1 MMTILFTMIRREIQE
16 HKLAFIYAPFIV
28 ALVLCLV
35 IISVYLGL
43 TDIQTTTFNFSTD
56 LYDEEFQE
64 DMLQATPESKTAVI
78 RAGLTVLGLPIL
90 LTVGFGLLAYSLSTF
105 ADERKDRSL
114 IFWRSLPVSDLTTV
128 MSKLIFVVIVI
139 PLLVVPNLFLLQ
151 LISLL
156 SVSIYFVSND
166 IVSFGY
172 VWTSYFISDWFR
184 IIFSL
189 WAQALWTLPILLWL
203 MLAGT
208 YFKKPVIGAIVPLV
222 ALVVLEGIIFKANN
236 IQEFIENRLGF
247 WSRSDSFPIEYAEAR
262 VVDISDIYLLL
273 TTQAFW
279 IGILASIV
287 LIAGIVYT
295 RSTNNDYTVE

>member
-1 MMTILFTMIRREIQE
+1 MTVLFTMIRKEIQE

-28 ALVLCLV
+28 ALVLCAV

-43 TDIQTTTFNFSTD
+43 TDIQTTNFSFSTD
-56 LYDEEFQE
+56 VYDEKYKEG
-64 DMLQATPESKTAVI
+64 MLLASPEAKTAVI
-78 RAGLTVLGLPIL
+78 RAGLVVLGLPIL

-128 MSKLIFVVIVI
+128 MSKLVFIVVVI
-139 PLLVVPNLFLLQ
+139 PLLVLPNLILLQ
-151 LISLL
+151 LVASL

-166 IVSFGY
+166 IVPFGY

-189 WAQALWTLPILLWL
+189 WAQALWSLPIFLWL
-203 MLAGT
+203 MLSGT
-208 YFKKPVIGAIVPLV
+208 YFKKPVIGAVVPLV

-236 IQEFIENRLGF
+236 VQEFIENRLGF
-247 WSRSDSFPIEYAEAR
+247 WSRADSFPIKYEEAR
-262 VVDISDIYLLL
+262 VVDITDVYLMI

-279 IGILASIV
+279 IGMIASAV
-287 LIAGIVYT
+287 LVAGIVFT
-295 RSTNNDYTVE
+295 RSTNNDFTVE

>member
-43 TDIQTTTFNFSTD
+43 TDIQTTTFNFSTEQ
-56 LYDEEFQE
+56 YDEEFQE

-128 MSKLIFVVIVI
+128 MSKLIFVVIII

-279 IGILASIV
+279 IGILASVI

>member
-1 MMTILFTMIRREIQE
+1 MITTLFTMIRREIQE

-43 TDIQTTTFNFSTD
+43 TDIQTTTFNFSTE

-156 SVSIYFVSND
+156 SVSVYFVTND

-172 VWTSYFISDWFR
+172 VWTSYLISDWFR

-189 WAQALWTLPILLWL
+189 WAQALWSLPILLWL

-279 IGILASIV
+279 IGILASVV

>member
-1 MMTILFTMIRREIQE
+1 MTVLFTMIRKEIQE

-28 ALVLCLV
+28 ALVLCAV

-43 TDIQTTTFNFSTD
+43 TDIQTTNFSFSTD
-56 LYDEEFQE
+56 VYDEKYKEG
-64 DMLQATPESKTAVI
+64 MLLASPEAKTAVI
-78 RAGLTVLGLPIL
+78 RAGLVVLGLPIL

-128 MSKLIFVVIVI
+128 MSKLVFIVVVI
-139 PLLVVPNLFLLQ
+139 PLLVLPNLILLQ
-151 LISLL
+151 LVASL

-166 IVSFGY
+166 IVPFGY

-189 WAQALWTLPILLWL
+189 WAQALWSLPIFLWL
-203 MLAGT
+203 MLSGT
-208 YFKKPVIGAIVPLV
+208 YFKKPVIGAVVPLV

-236 IQEFIENRLGF
+236 VQEFL
-247 WSRSDSFPIEYAEAR
+247 S
-262 VVDISDIYLLL
+262 
-273 TTQAFW
+273 
-279 IGILASIV
+279 
-287 LIAGIVYT
+287 LIHI
-295 RSTNNDYTVE
+295 

>member
-43 TDIQTTTFNFSTD
+43 TDIQTTTFNFSTE

-156 SVSIYFVSND
+156 SVSVYFVTND

-189 WAQALWTLPILLWL
+189 WAQALWSLPILLWL

-279 IGILASIV
+279 IGIFASVI

>member
-1 MMTILFTMIRREIQE
+1 MITTLFTMIRREIQE

-156 SVSIYFVSND
+156 SVSVYFVTND

-189 WAQALWTLPILLWL
+189 WAQALWSLPILLWL

-279 IGILASIV
+279 IGILASVV

>member
-1 MMTILFTMIRREIQE
+1 MIRREIQE

-43 TDIQTTTFNFSTD
+43 TDIQTTTFNFSTE

-279 IGILASIV
+279 IGIFASVILV
-287 LIAGIVYT
+287 AGIVYT

>member
-1 MMTILFTMIRREIQE
+1 
-16 HKLAFIYAPFIV
+16 
-28 ALVLCLV
+28 
-35 IISVYLGL
+35 
-43 TDIQTTTFNFSTD
+43 
-56 LYDEEFQE
+56 
-64 DMLQATPESKTAVI
+64 MLQATPESKTAVI
-78 RAGLTVLGLPIL
+78 RSGLTVLGLPIL

-156 SVSIYFVSND
+156 SVSFYFVSND
-166 IVSFGY
+166 IVPFGY

-189 WAQALWTLPILLWL
+189 WAQALWSLPILLWL

-279 IGILASIV
+279 IGILASVV

>member
-1 MMTILFTMIRREIQE
+1 MITILFTMIRREIQE

-43 TDIQTTTFNFSTD
+43 TDIQTTTFNFSTE

-189 WAQALWTLPILLWL
+189 WAQALWSLPILLWL

-262 VVDISDIYLLL
+262 VVDISDIYLLV

-279 IGILASIV
+279 IGIFASVILV
-287 LIAGIVYT
+287 AGIVYT

>member
-189 WAQALWTLPILLWL
+189 WAQALWSLPILLWL

-279 IGILASIV
+279 IGIFASVILV
-287 LIAGIVYT
+287 AGIVYT

>member
-43 TDIQTTTFNFSTD
+43 TDIQTTTFNFSTE

-78 RAGLTVLGLPIL
+78 RSGLTVLGLPIL

-189 WAQALWTLPILLWL
+189 WAQALWSLPILLWL

-222 ALVVLEGIIFKANN
+222 ALVVL
-236 IQEFIENRLGF
+236 
-247 WSRSDSFPIEYAEAR
+247 
-262 VVDISDIYLLL
+262 
-273 TTQAFW
+273 
-279 IGILASIV
+279 
-287 LIAGIVYT
+287 
-295 RSTNNDYTVE
+295 

>member
-1 MMTILFTMIRREIQE
+1 MIRREIQE

-43 TDIQTTTFNFSTD
+43 TDIQTTTFNFSTE

-64 DMLQATPESKTAVI
+64 DMLRATPESKTAVI

-128 MSKLIFVVIVI
+128 MSKLIFVVIII

-189 WAQALWTLPILLWL
+189 WAQALWSLPILLWL

-279 IGILASIV
+279 IGIFASVILV
-287 LIAGIVYT
+287 AGIVYT

>member
-1 MMTILFTMIRREIQE
+1 MTVLFTMIRKEIQE

-28 ALVLCLV
+28 ALVLCVV

-43 TDIQTTTFNFSTD
+43 TDIQTTNFSFSTD
-56 LYDEEFQE
+56 VYDEKYKEG
-64 DMLQATPESKTAVI
+64 MLLASPEAKTAVI
-78 RAGLTVLGLPIL
+78 RAGLVVLGLPIL

-128 MSKLIFVVIVI
+128 MSKLVFIVVVI
-139 PLLVVPNLFLLQ
+139 PLLVLPNLILLQ
-151 LISLL
+151 LVASL

-166 IVSFGY
+166 IVPFGY

-189 WAQALWTLPILLWL
+189 WAQALWSLPIFLWL
-203 MLAGT
+203 MLSGT
-208 YFKKPVIGAIVPLV
+208 YFKKPVIGAVVPLV

-236 IQEFIENRLGF
+236 VQEFIENRLGF
-247 WSRSDSFPIEYAEAR
+247 WSRADSFPIQYEEAR
-262 VVDISDIYLLL
+262 VVDITDVYLMI

-279 IGILASIV
+279 IGMIASAV
-287 LIAGIVYT
+287 LVAGIVFT
-295 RSTNNDYTVE
+295 RSTNNDFTVE

>member
-28 ALVLCLV
+28 ALILCLV

-43 TDIQTTTFNFSTD
+43 TDIQTTNFNFSTEI
-56 LYDEEFQE
+56 YDENFREG
-64 DMLQATPESKTAVI
+64 MLQATPEAKTAVV
-78 RAGLTVLGLPIL
+78 RAGLLVLGLPIL

-128 MSKLIFVVIVI
+128 MSKLIFLVVVI
-139 PLLVVPNLFLLQ
+139 PLLVIPNLFLLQ
-151 LISLL
+151 FIALL
-156 SVSIYFVSND
+156 SASIYFVSND
-166 IVSFGY
+166 IVSFSY
-172 VWTSYFISDWFR
+172 VWTSYFITDWFR

-189 WAQALWTLPILLWL
+189 WAQTLWSLPIFLWL

-208 YFKKPVIGAIVPLV
+208 YSRKPVIGAVVPLV

-247 WSRSDSFPIEYAEAR
+247 WTRSDTFPIEYAETR
-262 VVDISDIYLLL
+262 VVDISDIYLLF

-279 IGILASIV
+279 IGILASAV

>member
-189 WAQALWTLPILLWL
+189 WAQALWSLPILLWL

-222 ALVVLEGIIFKANN
+222 ALIVLEGIIFKANN

-279 IGILASIV
+279 IGILASVV

>member
-43 TDIQTTTFNFSTD
+43 TDIQTTTFNFSTE

-128 MSKLIFVVIVI
+128 MSKLIFVVIII

-184 IIFSL
+184 IIFRL

-279 IGILASIV
+279 IGIFASVILV
-287 LIAGIVYT
+287 AGIVYT

>member
-43 TDIQTTTFNFSTD
+43 TDIQTTTFNFSTE

-64 DMLQATPESKTAVI
+64 DMLRATPESKTAVI

-128 MSKLIFVVIVI
+128 MSKLIFVVIII

-166 IVSFGY
+166 IVSFSY

-279 IGILASIV
+279 IGILASVV

>member
-156 SVSIYFVSND
+156 SVSVYFVTND

-189 WAQALWTLPILLWL
+189 WAQALWSLPILLWL

-279 IGILASIV
+279 IGIFASVILV
-287 LIAGIVYT
+287 AGIVYT

>member
-1 MMTILFTMIRREIQE
+1 MITILFTMIRREIQE

-43 TDIQTTTFNFSTD
+43 TDIQTTTFNFSTE

-189 WAQALWTLPILLWL
+189 WAQALWSLPILLWL

-279 IGILASIV
+279 IGIFASVILV
-287 LIAGIVYT
+287 AGIVYT

>member
-1 MMTILFTMIRREIQE
+1 MITTLFTMIRREIQE

-43 TDIQTTTFNFSTD
+43 TDIQTTTFNFSTE

-78 RAGLTVLGLPIL
+78 RSGLTVLGLPIL

-156 SVSIYFVSND
+156 SVSFYFVSND

-189 WAQALWTLPILLWL
+189 WAQALWSLPILLWL

-262 VVDISDIYLLL
+262 VVDISDVYLLL

-279 IGILASIV
+279 VGILASVV

>member
-1 MMTILFTMIRREIQE
+1 MTILFTMIRREIQE

-156 SVSIYFVSND
+156 SVSVYFVTND

-189 WAQALWTLPILLWL
+189 WAQALWSLPILLWL

-279 IGILASIV
+279 IGILASAV
-287 LIAGIVYT
+287 LVAGIVYT